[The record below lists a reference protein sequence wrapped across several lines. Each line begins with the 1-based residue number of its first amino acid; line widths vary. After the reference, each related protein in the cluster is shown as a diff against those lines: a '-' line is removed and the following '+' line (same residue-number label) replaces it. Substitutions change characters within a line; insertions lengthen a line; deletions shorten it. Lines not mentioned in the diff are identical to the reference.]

1 MIQAHDISVRFG
13 EVVALPATTL
23 ALAPGERLGV
33 RGPNGSGK
41 STLLRVLAGLQPLSA
56 GRIEGLLP
64 GGRCVLVHQRPH
76 LFRGTPRSNVAY
88 ALRLAGRPASDALG
102 WLERLGAG
110 HLADRSVAGL
120 SGGERRRVA
129 LARALARDP
138 EVLLLDEPFAGL
150 DEPGRIAVSAA
161 CEAFQGTLVIAAP
174 DLDHAPLTRLQ
185 DLNPQPVPAGIAAQQ
200 SVVGA
205 RLADV
210 PPRGDSTVTGS

>member
-1 MIQAHDISVRFG
+1 MMRLEGVFVRFG
-13 EVVALPATTL
+13 EVVALASTNL
-23 ALAPGERLGV
+23 ELEPGAKLGV

-41 STLLRVLAGLQPLSA
+41 STLLRVLAGLQPVSE
-56 GRIEGLLP
+56 GRVEGLVA

-88 ALRLAGRPASDALG
+88 ALRLAGRPANEALG

-129 LARALARDP
+129 IARALARGP

-174 DLDHAPLTRLQ
+174 GLNHAPVTRMQELS
-185 DLNPQPVPAGIAAQQ
+185 PHPHG
-200 SVVGA
+200 
-205 RLADV
+205 
-210 PPRGDSTVTGS
+210 